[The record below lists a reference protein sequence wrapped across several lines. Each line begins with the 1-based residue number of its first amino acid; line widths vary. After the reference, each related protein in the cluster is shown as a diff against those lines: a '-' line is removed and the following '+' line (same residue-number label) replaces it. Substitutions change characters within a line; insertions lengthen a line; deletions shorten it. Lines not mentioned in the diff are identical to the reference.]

1 MCRQVTWPASAAV
14 ASVPVGPIAAL
25 LNIQPELE
33 DSTTLN
39 IYDGSDDA
47 QIARLL
53 NVASEPMEHVEPVQ
67 HVQPVR
73 IKPIERPVEP
83 KNTSRQ
89 EEAQVGAADL
99 VRLGSIESAMDRI
112 EGKIEAATQH
122 LVVGVRLDRIENR
135 VQRVE
140 DKMDQLLE
148 LLKTHLPLQ
157 SDK

>member
-1 MCRQVTWPASAAV
+1 M
-14 ASVPVGPIAAL
+14 
-25 LNIQPELE
+25 
-33 DSTTLN
+33 N

-53 NVASEPMEHVEPVQ
+53 NVVSEPVE

-73 IKPIERPVEP
+73 IKPKNTSTQEESHEERIKRLVEP
-83 KNTSRQ
+83 KNTSTQ

-112 EGKIEAATQH
+112 EGKVEAATQH

-135 VQRVE
+135 VKRVE